1 MSTAV
6 SIVRTLLGLLFD
18 HTIGNIVRMIPIIR
32 LPKLERGPVSRGFLA
47 LLLGILFFGL
57 TLLFSASYSSAYAS
71 SGKLYSII
79 KPQVMIALV
88 GLFFMWVLSNIN
100 YRALRLMSESL
111 YIITIVLLILA
122 LLSPQ
127 DTNGT
132 YRWVYLPG
140 GASFQPSELV
150 KLCFIFAGASTL
162 QRLMT
167 RRNLFLYIV
176 YSAAICGCLAL
187 INDFGT
193 AIIFFVTFL
202 VTAFMR
208 SGDFATIGLACAGTA
223 FAGVLVLRFLP
234 YARNR
239 FEAWGHV
246 WDYALTTGYSQ
257 TRSMMCIASGG
268 LLGLGAGNGWLKYV
282 AAADT
287 DLVFAFVAE
296 EWGLLIALMLVAAIV
311 LLAASGFGV
320 FRIGRGAQE
329 IAGTFDADPGTFV
342 QHDIAF
348 ILNTFSDPNGGSAQ
362 YGVVPIGGKLVAF
375 RFPAR
380 WNASVKTISDATT
393 SVLSGQ
399 SYSVDSFIRV
409 TGTVKTMPEAV
420 SSALYD
426 WYTENNA
433 YLQQIGAIGDSD
445 DAADYLPD
453 AIVCVDTVGSIPQGW
468 VEGLTVAAVACLI
481 YAIVVLIRILCGKYE
496 QEKLPDITF
505 ELVDMAPET
514 EAKPETAPEADS
526 APEAE
531 PEAEAA
537 QPEKSEETEDTPDA

>member
-1 MSTAV
+1 MDEHKTPEEIINDNAAPDAPETDAPEACAQPEEVTAGEPAAGEADPAEVPAPAEKKPMS
-6 SIVRTLLGLLFD
+6 VRARHAFQRGVAGLL
-18 HTIGNIVRMIPIIR
+18 
-32 LPKLERGPVSRGFLA
+32 
-47 LLLGILFFGL
+47 
-57 TLLFSASYSSAYAS
+57 
-71 SGKLYSII
+71 
-79 KPQVMIALV
+79 
-88 GLFFMWVLSNIN
+88 
-100 YRALRLMSESL
+100 
-111 YIITIVLLILA
+111 
-122 LLSPQ
+122 
-127 DTNGT
+127 
-132 YRWVYLPG
+132 
-140 GASFQPSELV
+140 
-150 KLCFIFAGASTL
+150 
-162 QRLMT
+162 
-167 RRNLFLYIV
+167 
-176 YSAAICGCLAL
+176 
-187 INDFGT
+187 
-193 AIIFFVTFL
+193 
-202 VTAFMR
+202 
-208 SGDFATIGLACAGTA
+208 
-223 FAGVLVLRFLP
+223 
-234 YARNR
+234 
-239 FEAWGHV
+239 
-246 WDYALTTGYSQ
+246 
-257 TRSMMCIASGG
+257 
-268 LLGLGAGNGWLKYV
+268 
-282 AAADT
+282 
-287 DLVFAFVAE
+287 
-296 EWGLLIALMLVAAIV
+296 AAIV
-311 LLAASGFGV
+311 LLAVSGFGV
-320 FRIGRGAQE
+320 FRIARGAHE

-362 YGVVPIGGKLVAF
+362 YGVVPIGGKLMAF

-505 ELVDMAPET
+505 ELVDMT
-514 EAKPETAPEADS
+514 PETAPEADS

>member
-1 MSTAV
+1 MDEHKTPEEIINDNAAPDAPETDAPEACAQPEEVTAGEPAAGEADPAEVPAPAEKKPMSDRARHAFRRGV
-6 SIVRTLLGLLFD
+6 AGLL
-18 HTIGNIVRMIPIIR
+18 
-32 LPKLERGPVSRGFLA
+32 
-47 LLLGILFFGL
+47 
-57 TLLFSASYSSAYAS
+57 
-71 SGKLYSII
+71 
-79 KPQVMIALV
+79 
-88 GLFFMWVLSNIN
+88 
-100 YRALRLMSESL
+100 
-111 YIITIVLLILA
+111 
-122 LLSPQ
+122 
-127 DTNGT
+127 
-132 YRWVYLPG
+132 
-140 GASFQPSELV
+140 
-150 KLCFIFAGASTL
+150 
-162 QRLMT
+162 
-167 RRNLFLYIV
+167 
-176 YSAAICGCLAL
+176 
-187 INDFGT
+187 
-193 AIIFFVTFL
+193 
-202 VTAFMR
+202 
-208 SGDFATIGLACAGTA
+208 
-223 FAGVLVLRFLP
+223 
-234 YARNR
+234 
-239 FEAWGHV
+239 
-246 WDYALTTGYSQ
+246 
-257 TRSMMCIASGG
+257 
-268 LLGLGAGNGWLKYV
+268 
-282 AAADT
+282 
-287 DLVFAFVAE
+287 
-296 EWGLLIALMLVAAIV
+296 AAIV
-311 LLAASGFGV
+311 LLAVSGFGV
-320 FRIGRGAQE
+320 FRIARGAQE

-380 WNASVKTISDATT
+380 WNASVKTIADATT

-453 AIVCVDTVGSIPQGW
+453 AIVRVDTVGGIPQGW

-505 ELVDMAPET
+505 ELVDMTPET
-514 EAKPETAPEADS
+514 EAKSETAPEADS